1 MASTRFAFNVAMAS
15 AFALSLA
22 AFAAV
27 LPGAAHAEATP
38 APGLVTPA
46 WLKAHLH
53 DPNQVIIEVYDTNA
67 QKSAY
72 EAGHVPG
79 AVFTGFLSEP
89 WRTTVNGVRG
99 MLPPPAEIAKLIGGY
114 GIGNATRV
122 ILVPGG
128 RTQGDF
134 NAAARIFWTLRMEGQ
149 DNVSILDGGD
159 HAWLA
164 DPTDPVATGDVVPKP
179 VAFVPQRAEGYLAT
193 LEGVQKNLSTHEF
206 QLVDA
211 RPPAQFDGKVKSPV
225 DARAGT
231 LPGALNLPYSVVLT
245 GDGEGVRPMSELS
258 AALQRAGITRNIP
271 TITFCNT
278 GRLASTAWF
287 VLREVFAN
295 PKVRL
300 YDGSMTEW
308 SADPSRPMVNGHSHF

>member
-1 MASTRFAFNVAMAS
+1 MASTKSAFNVTLAS
-15 AFALSLA
+15 AFALSVA
-22 AFAAV
+22 AFGVV
-27 LPGAAHAEATP
+27 LPGAARAAPPP

-72 EAGHVPG
+72 ESEHIPG

-99 MLPPPAEIAKLIGGY
+99 MLQPPAEIARLIGSY

-134 NAAARIFWTLRMEGQ
+134 NAAARIFWTLRIEGE

-164 DPTDPVATGDVVPKP
+164 DPTDPVATGDVAPKP
-179 VAFVPQRAEGYLAT
+179 VAFVPQHGKGYLAT
-193 LEGVQKNLSTHEF
+193 LERVQMTLSTHEF

-211 RPPAQFDGKVKSPV
+211 RPPAQYDGKVKSPV

-231 LPGALNLPYSVVLT
+231 LPGAFNLPYTVVLT
-245 GDGEGVRPMSELS
+245 SDGEGVRPMSELS
-258 AALQRAGITRNIP
+258 ATLQRAGITRNGP

-278 GRLASTAWF
+278 GHLASTAWF

-308 SADPSRPMVNGHSHF
+308 SADPSRPMVKGHSPF

>member
-1 MASTRFAFNVAMAS
+1 MASTRSVFNVAMVS
-15 AFALSLA
+15 AFALSVA
-22 AFAAV
+22 AFATI
-27 LPGAAHAEATP
+27 LPGAAHAEAPP

-46 WLKAHLH
+46 WLKVHLH

-67 QKSAY
+67 QKPAY
-72 EAGHVPG
+72 EAGHIPG

-99 MLPPPAEIAKLIGGY
+99 MLPPPAEIAKVIGGY

-128 RTQGDF
+128 RTRGDF
-134 NAAARIFWTLRMEGQ
+134 NVAARIFWTLRIEGQ

-164 DPTDPVATGDVVPKP
+164 DPTDPVATGDVAPTP
-179 VAFVPQRAEGYLAT
+179 VAFVPQRGKGYLAT
-193 LEGVQKNLSTHEF
+193 LERVQNTLSTHEF

-231 LPGALNLPYSVVLT
+231 LPGALNLPYSMVLT
-245 GDGEGVRPMSELS
+245 SDGEGVRPMSELS
-258 AALQRAGITRNIP
+258 ATLQRAGITRNIP
-271 TITFCNT
+271 TITFSNT
-278 GRLASTAWF
+278 GHLASTAWF

-300 YDGSMTEW
+300 YDGSMAEW
-308 SADPSRPMVNGHSHF
+308 SADPSRPMVNGHSPF